1 MSQLYDKAAV
11 SERDAIVE
19 DLGDWI
25 DQYNIANLVV
35 DALEEEWNC
44 PPTLERAK
52 DLWYRAC
59 EALSDF
65 LEQISRRLPDPADE
79 E

>member
-1 MSQLYDKAAV
+1 MPQLYDKAAV

-25 DQYNIANLVV
+25 DQYNIASLVV

-44 PPTLERAK
+44 PVTLERAK

-59 EALSDF
+59 EGLSDF
-65 LEQISRRLPDPADE
+65 LEERARWLPEPDDE